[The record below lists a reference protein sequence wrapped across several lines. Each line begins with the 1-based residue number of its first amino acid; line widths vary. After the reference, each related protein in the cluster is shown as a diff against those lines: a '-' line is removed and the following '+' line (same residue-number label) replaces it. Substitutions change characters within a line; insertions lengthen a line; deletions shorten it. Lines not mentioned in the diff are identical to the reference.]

1 MDKYIYQVVL
11 DVFIHIFYF
20 QPLSIN
26 TYLIQ
31 VLYKRTYFLQITNS
45 YLTNSIT
52 TVKIFRK
59 SI

>member
-31 VLYKRTYFLQITNS
+31 VLYKLLLS
-45 YLTNSIT
+45 G
-52 TVKIFRK
+52 KIFL
-59 SI
+59 SNSLL

>member
-20 QPLSIN
+20 QTLSIN

-31 VLYKRTYFLQITNS
+31 VLYKLLLSGKTFLSNS
-45 YLTNSIT
+45 LL
-52 TVKIFRK
+52 
-59 SI
+59 